1 MDFKLDE
8 RYALLSQLIMNC
20 MFYAAIFPIGILITI
35 IGMGITF
42 WSSKWWIVRYCSL
55 TKFSYR
61 LGRHI
66 VRIWVI
72 IEYYLMYF
80 SNNIRIR
87 LRSQYLH
94 DKKISRVRS
103 NIFHL
108 YRYSNNPNNPS
119 FHNIR

>member
-66 VRIWVI
+66 VIYFGYCRI
-72 IEYYLMYF
+72 L
-80 SNNIRIR
+80 
-87 LRSQYLH
+87 
-94 DKKISRVRS
+94 SRVFFPQYTHS
-103 NIFHL
+103 ATQQI
-108 YRYSNNPNNPS
+108 ST
-119 FHNIR
+119 